1 MELYLI
7 TGVNGF
13 IGSHIAR
20 RILKEGNK
28 VRGLVRKTSNLDYLK
43 DLDIELVYGD
53 VTAPGTLGDALKG
66 VDRVIHAA
74 GIASDW
80 GPHRDFYRVNYQGT
94 LNVARAAVEAGVKR
108 FVYISSAAIHGFG
121 FRSIDENHAKGKK
134 LIVYA
139 ETKKNAEEWLFE
151 FSRTVPMEVT
161 ALRPGNV
168 YGPDDHTFIDKY
180 LDALCTGKIA
190 YVGRGKSLTCP
201 VYIDNVVEG
210 IWLGC
215 RAKEAVGE
223 AFFLTDGLEI
233 TWREFTEKLADALGV
248 KRPTFSIPFGV
259 GIAAA
264 LILEGIYTLF
274 PLKGDPAITR
284 YRVRN
289 GGLDYHFSIEKARRL
304 LNYTPLVPLDEAVK
318 RTAEWYSAARRHS

>member
-1 MELYLI
+1 MEHYLI

-13 IGSHIAR
+13 IGSHAAR
-20 RILKEGNK
+20 RILKEGHK

-53 VTAPGTLGDALKG
+53 VTRPDTLKNVTKG
-66 VDRVIHAA
+66 VDRVIHVA

-80 GPHRDFYRVNYQGT
+80 GAYKDFRRVNYQGT
-94 LNVARAAVEAGVKR
+94 LNMARAAVEAGVKR
-108 FVYISSAAIHGFG
+108 FVHISSTAVHGFG
-121 FRSIDENHAKGKK
+121 FRDIEEGRPKGTA
-134 LIVYA
+134 LNAYS

-151 FSRTVPMEVT
+151 FSRIVPMEITVF
-161 ALRPGNV
+161 RPGNV

-180 LDALCTGKIA
+180 LDALVTGKIA
-190 YVGRGKSLTCP
+190 YVNKGRSLTCP

-215 RAKEAVGE
+215 FAEGAVGE

-233 TWREFTEKLADALGV
+233 TWREFTEMLADALGA
-248 KRPTFSIPFGV
+248 KRPTFSIPLGV
-259 GIAAA
+259 GFVAA
-264 LILEGIYTLF
+264 LILEGIYKLIPF
-274 PLKGDPAITR
+274 IGEPAITR

-289 GGLDYHFSIEKARRL
+289 GGQDYHFSINKARKL
-304 LNYTPLVPLDEAVK
+304 LNYSPVVPLDEAVK
-318 RTAEWYSAARRHS
+318 RTAAWYSTSLSPS